1 MTKHFCSCVDV
12 VATGVD
18 QERGRGDN
26 FSNVSNFKLSLFR
39 CDQYSQ
45 NFYLNVPFMSSHN
58 AKFPLPIIISIY
70 IIIIIIF
77 FFIVSIRSHKC

>member
-58 AKFPLPIIISIY
+58 AKFPLPIMISIHT
-70 IIIIIIF
+70 IF
-77 FFIVSIRSHKC
+77 YLLCR

>member
-12 VATGVD
+12 VTTDVD

-39 CDQYSQ
+39 YNQHSQ
-45 NFYLNVPFMSSHN
+45 NFYLNVSFMSSHN
-58 AKFPLPIIISIY
+58 AKLPLPVTINIHNNFSLM
-70 IIIIIIF
+70 
-77 FFIVSIRSHKC
+77 CQ